1 MRAVL
6 VKTFGGP
13 ETAEI
18 AEIDRPA
25 PGPGEVRI
33 RNQALAIHP
42 ADVAVRAGFL
52 AALLP
57 EQPAYRL
64 GWDTAGIVDAV
75 GEGVEDLRTGDPV
88 IGLTHWFATRNG
100 THGDY
105 AVLPA
110 AAVAPAPAGL
120 TAVEAATL
128 PLNGL
133 TALQSLDAA
142 DLREGQT
149 LLVTGAAGNL
159 GHFATQLARY
169 RGARVV
175 AVARA
180 ADRDALTALG
190 AEFVEAGDDA
200 VATVRALVP
209 AGVDAVL
216 DTALTG
222 AALLPAVRDGGTFL
236 AVRPPAAPESQRG
249 IRVVVVN
256 VRPDGRQL
264 GEITKLA
271 EDGRLTTRIA
281 AAYPLDQAADA
292 HAHLARPAVR
302 GAVVLTV

>member
-18 AEIDRPA
+18 AEIELPE
-25 PGPGEVRI
+25 PGPGQVRI
-33 RNQALAIHP
+33 RNQALAVHP

-57 EQPAYRL
+57 EQPSYRL
-64 GWDTAGIVDAV
+64 GWDTAGVVDAI

-100 THGDY
+100 THGDF

-110 AAVAPAPAGL
+110 ATVAPAPAGL
-120 TAVEAATL
+120 TPAEAATL

-133 TALQSLDAA
+133 TALQALDLAE
-142 DLREGQT
+142 LRDGGT
-149 LLVTGAAGNL
+149 LLITGAAGNL

-169 RGARVV
+169 RGLRVI
-175 AVARA
+175 AIARA
-180 ADRDALTALG
+180 TDRDGLTALG
-190 AEFVEAGDDA
+190 AEFVEAGDQALAA
-200 VATVRALVP
+200 VQRLAP
-209 AGVDAVL
+209 GGVDAVL

-222 AALLPAVRDGGTFL
+222 AALLPAVRADGVFL
-236 AVRPPAAPESQRG
+236 AVRPPAAPESERG
-249 IRVVVVN
+249 IKVVVVN
-256 VRPDGRQL
+256 VRPDGHQL
-264 GEITKLA
+264 GELTKLA

-281 AAYPLDQAADA
+281 GTHPLTEVAAA
-292 HAHLARPAVR
+292 HEHAARPGIR